1 METKAKAWGLV
12 KKDIHPSLNPVL
24 FLDISTGRHFPCRS
38 TMTSDRTEVI
48 DGVQYYVIPCSV
60 TSDSHPVYTGQQRF
74 VDTAGRVDKFAK
86 RYGATTVTSREQA
99 AVSAAAA
106 AKAAQKKKKNNK

>member
-1 METKAKAWGLV
+1 
-12 KKDIHPSLNPVL
+12 
-24 FLDISTGRHFPCRS
+24 
-38 TMTSDRTEVI
+38 MTSDRTEVI

-106 AKAAQKKKKNNK
+106 AKAAQIKKKNNK

>member
-1 METKAKAWGLV
+1 V
-12 KKDIHPSLNPVL
+12 KKDIHPSLHPVL
-24 FLDISTGRHFPCRS
+24 FLDISTGRYFPCRS
-38 TMTSDRTEVI
+38 TKTSERTEVI

-86 RYGATTVTSREQA
+86 RYGTTTLASQNA
-99 AVSAAAA
+99 STGSAAAA
-106 AKAAQKKKKNNK
+106 AKAVQKKKKGKR